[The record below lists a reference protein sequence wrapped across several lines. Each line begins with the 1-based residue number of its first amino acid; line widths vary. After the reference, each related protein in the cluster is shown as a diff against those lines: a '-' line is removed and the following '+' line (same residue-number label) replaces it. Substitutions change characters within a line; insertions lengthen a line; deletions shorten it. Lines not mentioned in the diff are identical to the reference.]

1 MKLVKHIFLVCVV
14 LVAEITLSNLN
25 AQTAQAKPTR
35 QSSLEAFSQGNFE
48 KAYAEF
54 RELLQTYTRDPLY
67 KYYSGVCLVKLNR
80 DPGEAVNLLRDA
92 VQSSGNVKTLPSD
105 GLFYLG
111 RAQQMSGNYGEA
123 AESYRQYT
131 EKVGKKSAREMGVP
145 DLIQQC
151 AQKKGQIAVTE
162 TKQVEKPAE
171 INPPVKQ
178 QDVKPANPDP
188 VQAKIPALKVTKEN
202 LPASYEKV
210 LSEAI
215 RYQYS
220 ADSVTAIVAAQ
231 KKEFDKLTGNEKAA
245 MKVKILGNEKSAAA
259 FQSKADQR
267 YREAEAL
274 NSKLDSAMLIG
285 APAKPAD
292 LKPPVDTVKKVINA
306 PAKTAEKKPEP
317 VKELP
322 PAAPKKTEYFS
333 LFEVLSQ
340 PANDPRAKIVIDPE
354 IPAGL
359 VYRIQ
364 IAVFRNPV
372 TPAFFKGLSPIQG
385 FRIAGTDK
393 VIYYAGMFR
402 KSADAGKALL
412 VVKSKGFKDAFIV
425 AQSGNKAVSADRSAV
440 MEKEWGNKPLGTIDN
455 SLNDKQ
461 ADTIPPTLTFRV
473 EVTRSV
479 KPLKEDVVDG
489 IRKIAGDRGL
499 EIITLEDG
507 KIDYLVGKFITFET
521 AAEYS
526 DLLKRNGYREAQ
538 VVAWLG
544 KKEIPIE
551 TARQLFDKLK

>member
-1 MKLVKHIFLVCVV
+1 MKLVKQIFLVC
-14 LVAEITLSNLN
+14 LILMAEIPLSNLF
-25 AQTAQAKPTR
+25 AQPAPTKPTR
-35 QSSLEAFSQGNFE
+35 QSSLEAFSQGNYE
-48 KAYAEF
+48 KAYSEF
-54 RELLQTYTRDPLY
+54 RELLRTYTRDPLY
-67 KYYSGVCLVKLNR
+67 KYYSGVCLVKLSR

-111 RAQQMSGNYGEA
+111 RAQQMSGNFGEA
-123 AESYRQYT
+123 AESYKQYT
-131 EKVGKKSAREMGVP
+131 DKVGKKSAREMGVP

-151 AQKKGQIAVTE
+151 AQKRGQIAVTE
-162 TKQVEKPAE
+162 TKPVEKVLE
-171 INPPVKQ
+171 TNQPVIKPE
-178 QDVKPANPDP
+178 VKP
-188 VQAKIPALKVTKEN
+188 VMEEQVKTVTPAVTGRKEN
-202 LPASYEKV
+202 LPVSYEKV

-220 ADSVTAIVAAQ
+220 ADSVAAIVASQ
-231 KKEFDKLTGNEKAA
+231 KKEFDKLNGNEKAA
-245 MKVKILGNEKSAAA
+245 LKVKILGNEKTAAV
-259 FQSKADQR
+259 FQSKADQK

-274 NSKLDSAMLIG
+274 NNKLDSAMLLG
-285 APAKPAD
+285 AARPAEI
-292 LKPPVDTVKKVINA
+292 KPPVDTMKKTESVAVKIA
-306 PAKTAEKKPEP
+306 DKKPEP
-317 VKELP
+317 VKEPAP
-322 PAAPKKTEYFS
+322 PPIKKTEYFS
-333 LFEVLSQ
+333 LFEVLVQ
-340 PANDPRAKIVIDPE
+340 PATDPRAKIVIDPE
-354 IPAGL
+354 VPAGL

-372 TPAFFKGLSPIQG
+372 TPAFFKGLSPIHG

-393 VIYYAGMFR
+393 IIYYAGMFR

-425 AQSGNKAVSADRSAV
+425 AQSGNKSVSADRSAIL
-440 MEKEWGNKPLGTIDN
+440 EKEWGSKPLGTAEN
-455 SLNDKQ
+455 SNADKK

-473 EVTRSV
+473 EVTRSA
-479 KPLKEDVVDG
+479 KPIKEDVVDG
-489 IRKIAGDRGL
+489 IRKFAGERGL

-526 DLLKRNGYREAQ
+526 DLLKRNGYKEAQ

>member
-1 MKLVKHIFLVCVV
+1 MKLVKQIFLVCLV
-14 LVAEITLSNLN
+14 LMAEITLSNLY
-25 AQTAQAKPTR
+25 AQTPQTKPTR
-35 QSSLEAFSQGNFE
+35 QSSLEAFSQGNYE
-48 KAYAEF
+48 KAYSEF
-54 RELLQTYTRDPLY
+54 RELLHTYTRDPLY

-80 DPGEAVNLLRDA
+80 DPGEAANLLRDA
-92 VQSSGNVKTLPSD
+92 VQNSGNVKTLPAD

-111 RAQQMSGNYGEA
+111 RAQQMSGNFGEA
-123 AESYRQYT
+123 AESYKQYT
-131 EKVGKKSAREMGVP
+131 DKVGKKSAREMGVS

-151 AQKKGQIAVTE
+151 DQKKGQIAVIE
-162 TKQVEKPAE
+162 TKPAE
-171 INPPVKQ
+171 KVAETNPPVIKPVAEEP
-178 QDVKPANPDP
+178 VKTPTP
-188 VQAKIPALKVTKEN
+188 VITGSREN
-202 LPASYEKV
+202 LPVSYEKV

-215 RYQYS
+215 RFQNS
-220 ADSVTAIVAAQ
+220 ADSVSKIITAQ
-231 KKEFDKLTGNEKAA
+231 KKESDKLIGNEKSAL
-245 MKVKILGNEKSAAA
+245 KVKILGNEKTAAA
-259 FQSKADQR
+259 FQSKADQK

-274 NSKLDSAMLIG
+274 NNKLDSAMLSG
-285 APAKPAD
+285 AAIKPPEI
-292 LKPPVDTVKKVINA
+292 KPPVDTIKKTESVPVKI
-306 PAKTAEKKPEP
+306 AEKKPEQ
-317 VKELP
+317 VKE
-322 PAAPKKTEYFS
+322 PAQAAIKKPEYFS
-333 LFEVLSQ
+333 LFEVLAQ
-340 PANDPRAKIVIDPE
+340 PATDPRAKIVIDPE

-372 TPAFFKGLSPIQG
+372 TPAFFKGLSPIHG

-425 AQSGNKAVSADRSAV
+425 AQAGNKTVSTDRSSL
-440 MEKEWGNKPLGTIDN
+440 MEKEWGNKPLGTSENTI
-455 SLNDKQ
+455 SDKQ

-479 KPLKEDVVDG
+479 KPIKEEVVDG
-489 IRKIAGDRGL
+489 IRKFAGDRGL

-507 KIDYLVGKFITFET
+507 KFDYLVGKFITFET